1 MSTTAL
7 VIEHLITGLQSTI
20 WLALL
25 ILTVFGW
32 NWINLKLLEDL
43 LPVITFIGL
52 ATVYPIGI
60 FVDEVADFIFT
71 PWMKRIRDKRFKQE
85 EMDPDDLE
93 VTIMNLLR
101 KTDDEFLKTYFN
113 YIRMR
118 IRVSRSTSLNLVLIL
133 ISAFLFTLTRLTH
146 LKNYSLLMSTLI
158 IVGILSIAL
167 SIWVWYKVSDT
178 FSKQTIRAY
187 KLSGK

>member
-7 VIEHLITGLQSTI
+7 VIEHLITGLQSSI
-20 WLALL
+20 WILL
-25 ILTVFGW
+25 LVLTLFGW
-32 NWINLKLLEDL
+32 NWISLKLLQDL
-43 LPVITFIGL
+43 LPIITFIGL

-60 FVDEVADFIFT
+60 CVDEVADCIFT
-71 PWMKRIRDKRFKQE
+71 PWMKRIRDRRFKQE
-85 EMDPDDLE
+85 DMDPDDSE
-93 VTIMNLLR
+93 ITIMSLLR
-101 KTDDEFLKTYFN
+101 KTDDEFLKTYFS

-118 IRVSRSTSLNLVLIL
+118 IRVSRSTSLNLVFIL
-133 ISAFLFTLTRLTH
+133 ISAFLFTLTRLSH
-146 LKNYSLLMSTLI
+146 LKIYSLLMSTLI
-158 IVGILSIAL
+158 IVGIISIAI